1 VILSIGSASIVS
13 SNMKQGIGKQ
23 QHQPVLPLV
32 AARSVTAPRLHAI
45 MVSEYTQSSLQ
56 LGAGMFVACLFT
68 YVL

>member
-1 VILSIGSASIVS
+1 MTVCSK
-13 SNMKQGIGKQ
+13 MKQGSGKQ
-23 QHQPVLPLV
+23 QQQPVLPLV
-32 AARSVTAPRLHAI
+32 AVRAVTAPRLHAV